1 MKVYMTPQ
9 NAGEA
14 LIADCEIELLTKQ
27 PGMLGDDFVKVTPLE
42 CSFFRSGIEYEKL
55 KPVVPRS

>member
-1 MKVYMTPQ
+1 MTPQ

-14 LIADCEIELLTKQ
+14 LIADCENELLTKQ
-27 PGMLGDDFVKVTPLE
+27 PGMLGDDFVKVRPLE
-42 CSFFRSGIEYEKL
+42 CSFFRFGIEYEKL